1 MRTRRHLS
9 FAVSARALHASL
21 FFTPHASLVPS
32 NLTKNIVAN
41 GFGRLWGVAVNVI
54 FVPVYVRLLGSES
67 YGLVVA
73 YATIVASIQ
82 VLDIGLSGMLS
93 RELALRV
100 AEGRSSPES
109 LGAARNLA
117 RTVEVVSI
125 LVGVLIGATV
135 FSLAPIIADR
145 WLVTQHLSQ
154 YNTASAVRLIGLIIA
169 VQWPGIAFQS
179 GLLGL
184 QSQVQLNLI
193 RILTSTVQSFGA
205 AIILWK
211 VSTTINAYFIWLL
224 ITQLAGTLLMR
235 RAMWR
240 SLHHQRYLRPQIRW
254 SMLLSTWR
262 FSLGLAGIALLSSA
276 LTQSDKIILSK
287 IVPLSEFGT
296 YGIAFTVCNVLSL
309 IAGPV
314 YLAALPQLT
323 AVSSPANGVRLRELY
338 FRSSELVALLVF
350 PAWMILAFHSRE
362 IATIWLGKGDRADA
376 VGQLLPLLSVGS
388 LANAMDTMPYGLQ
401 IASAWTSLSVTKNV
415 VAVAIVVPALILC
428 VHQFGTIGA
437 AAVWASL
444 NIGYLIFEIPLMH
457 RRLLQHSLASWYFRC
472 MLVPIL
478 CTVLVGVLSR
488 YIGVPND
495 RFIGLAVL
503 LGYASVAAL
512 CLAVTLPSVRN
523 SLGLLIYK
531 VVPGTKSK
539 SQS

>member
-1 MRTRRHLS
+1 LPSIFESPACLS
-9 FAVSARALHASL
+9 VFHAHV
-21 FFTPHASLVPS
+21 TVVPS
-32 NLTKNIVAN
+32 NLTKNIIAN
-41 GFGRLWGVAVNVI
+41 GFGRLWGVAINVL
-54 FVPVYVRLLGSES
+54 FVPLYVHLLGSES

-93 RELALRV
+93 RELAFRI
-100 AEGRSSPES
+100 AESRGDSES

-125 LVGVLIGATV
+125 LIGVLIGATI
-135 FSLAPIIADR
+135 FSLAPTIADR

-154 YNTASAVRLIGLIIA
+154 SNTASAVRLIGLIIA

-193 RILTSTVQSFGA
+193 RILTSTVQSVGA

-224 ITQLAGTLLMR
+224 ATQLAGTLLLR
-235 RAMWR
+235 RAMWQ
-240 SLHHQRYLRPQIRW
+240 SLHYDRYLRPQIRW

-262 FSLGLAGIALLSSA
+262 FSLGLAGIAFLSSA

-287 IVPLSEFGT
+287 TVPLSEFGT

-323 AVSSPANGVRLRELY
+323 ALSSPANSLKMRDLY
-338 FRSSELVALLVF
+338 FKSSELVALLVF
-350 PAWMILAFHSRE
+350 PAWMILAFHSEE

-388 LANAMDTMPYGLQ
+388 LANAIDTMPYGLQ
-401 IASAWTSLSVTKNV
+401 IATAWTSLSVTKNV
-415 VAVAIVVPALILC
+415 VAVAIVVPALVLC
-428 VHQFGTIGA
+428 VNQFGTIGA

-444 NIGYLIFEIPLMH
+444 NIGYLIFEIPIMH
-457 RRLLQHSLASWYFRC
+457 RRLLQHSLASWYLRC
-472 MLVPIL
+472 TLVPIV
-478 CTVLVGVLSR
+478 CTVLIGVLSR
-488 YIGVPND
+488 CIGVPTD
-495 RFIGLAVL
+495 RLSGLAAL
-503 LGYASVAAL
+503 LGYASLAAV
-512 CLAVTLPSVRN
+512 CLAVAMPSVRN
-523 SLGLLIYK
+523 SLGLLIFRLAAS
-531 VVPGTKSK
+531 TRSK
-539 SQS
+539 GQS